1 MVAPGPG
8 LFGLGASRRFG
19 TDPAAAEPSILA
31 GLDGARGRRG
41 QVTTTGVALYNG
53 ALVRRVWRET
63 RCRDFLHGNSVA
75 TTRLLRR

>member
-19 TDPAAAEPSILA
+19 GDPAAAEPSILA

-41 QVTTTGVALYNG
+41 QVTTGVALYNG